1 MIANVMKSAVASIL
15 SSIDR
20 LSPDEQQE
28 IVLGILTRS
37 NDSRCLSGLNV
48 KELRALSDCQLSV
61 MEQER
66 LNDLLDRNS
75 NGGLLV
81 AESTELEQLV
91 EQVDQLSLLK
101 TRAQY
106 TLHYWGNFKRSFFEM
121 AGDWI
126 GAGEGPGDLSMNP
139 DYLTG
144 SDCG

>member
-1 MIANVMKSAVASIL
+1 MTSAVVSIL

-28 IVLGILTRS
+28 IVWGILTRS

-66 LNDLLDRNS
+66 LHDLLDRNS
-75 NGGLLV
+75 NGGLSV
-81 AESTELEQLV
+81 AESIELEQLV

-106 TLHYWGNFKRSFFEM
+106 TLHCLRNSERSFFEV
-121 AGDWI
+121 AGDLI
-126 GAGEGPGDLSMNP
+126 GAGEGPRDLSTNP
-139 DYLTG
+139 DYLKG
-144 SDCG
+144 YGE